1 MALLCQETRKARI
14 SPGLSCSLA
23 YKVHIGDMRSN
34 KPIEKDYYLPI
45 LDTLRSFGGSAT
57 LDEIRASVRPF
68 LRADESY
75 LDEPAGPK
83 TDETRFEKDLN
94 WGGKRLGDAG
104 LIRKAGTYWELTDE
118 GRHNFFTAKTLT
130 LLCELAGGR
139 AKKKAN
145 KKGR

>member
-1 MALLCQETRKARI
+1 M
-14 SPGLSCSLA
+14 PN
-23 YKVHIGDMRSN
+23 N
-34 KPIEKDYYLPI
+34 KPVEKDYYLPI
-45 LDTLRSFGGSAT
+45 LNSLRSFGGSAT
-57 LDEIRASVRPF
+57 LGEIPASVRPF

-94 WGGKRLGDAG
+94 WGGKRLVDAG
-104 LIRKAGTYWELTDE
+104 LIRKAGTHWELTDE

>member
-1 MALLCQETRKARI
+1 MTFDRQETRKAGTR
-14 SPGLSCSLA
+14 PGLTCRLA
-23 YKVHIGDMRSN
+23 CYVHIEDMPLK

-45 LDTLRSFGGSAT
+45 LDTLRSFGGTAT

-68 LRADESY
+68 LRADENY
-75 LDEPAGPK
+75 LDESAGAK
-83 TDETRFEKDLN
+83 TNETRFEKDLN

-104 LIRKAGTYWELTDE
+104 LIRKVRTHWELTDE
-118 GRHNFFTAKTLT
+118 GKRNFFTEKTLT

>member
-1 MALLCQETRKARI
+1 
-14 SPGLSCSLA
+14 
-23 YKVHIGDMRSN
+23 MRSN

-57 LDEIRASVRPF
+57 PDEIRASVRPF

-75 LDEPAGPK
+75 LDEPAGPDTK
-83 TDETRFEKDLN
+83 ETRFEKDVN

-104 LIRKAGTYWELTDE
+104 LIPKARTYWELTNE
-118 GRHNFFTAKTLT
+118 GRHNFFTTITLT
-130 LLCELAGGR
+130 LLCKLAGDR